1 MPGFWLAAAAL
12 AAIATL
18 AVALPLAGRRQ
29 GAGIS
34 RRDANLAIYR
44 DQLRELD
51 ADLAAGTLAPD
62 DYSRSKME
70 LESRLLRDVAVEN
83 PASFSGGKRAAI
95 IAGIAIP
102 LCAAAIYLAVGAPAV
117 FESSP
122 QHIEAMVVRLAAHL
136 RENPDD
142 TDGWQLLGRSYAAL
156 GRFPEAVDAYARAA
170 VRAPRDAQLLAD
182 FADALGMARGQSLRG
197 EPEKLLLRALEID
210 PENMKALALAGTAAF
225 DRRDFRSAAAYWSR
239 MQPLVPAGSED
250 ERVIQENVGEARK
263 LAAGARHPNGKVVIS
278 KKLQDQVRPDDEL
291 FLFARAE
298 KGPPMP
304 LAAMKL
310 RAADLPLDFV
320 LDDSMAMA
328 PGLALSRFPRIVVTA
343 RVSRGGQPAPQP
355 GDLQGS
361 SRAVANNAQGV
372 RVIIDTV
379 VR

>member
-1 MPGFWLAAAAL
+1 MTGFWLAAAAL

-95 IAGIAIP
+95 IAGIAIL
-102 LCAAAIYLAVGAPAV
+102 LCAPPIYLAVGAPAF

-197 EPEKLLLRALEID
+197 APENLLLRALEID

-239 MQPLVPAGSED
+239 MQPLVPAGTED
-250 ERVIQENVGEARK
+250 QRVIQENVAAAHK
-263 LAAGARHPNGKVVIS
+263 LAAGARNLNGKGAIS
-278 KKLQDQVRPDDEL
+278 TKTKVQ
-291 FLFARAE
+291 ARAE
-298 KGPPMP
+298 DAPVLFSRTQKGPP
-304 LAAMKL
+304 K
-310 RAADLPLDFV
+310 
-320 LDDSMAMA
+320 
-328 PGLALSRFPRIVVTA
+328 
-343 RVSRGGQPAPQP
+343 Q
-355 GDLQGS
+355 
-361 SRAVANNAQGV
+361 
-372 RVIIDTV
+372 
-379 VR
+379 

>member
-1 MPGFWLAAAAL
+1 MTGFWLAAAAL

-51 ADLAAGTLAPD
+51 RDLATGTMAPD

-142 TDGWQLLGRSYAAL
+142 TDRWQPLGAAYDGLGRLS
-156 GRFPEAVDAYARAA
+156 PAVD
-170 VRAPRDAQLLAD
+170 
-182 FADALGMARGQSLRG
+182 
-197 EPEKLLLRALEID
+197 
-210 PENMKALALAGTAAF
+210 
-225 DRRDFRSAAAYWSR
+225 
-239 MQPLVPAGSED
+239 
-250 ERVIQENVGEARK
+250 
-263 LAAGARHPNGKVVIS
+263 
-278 KKLQDQVRPDDEL
+278 
-291 FLFARAE
+291 
-298 KGPPMP
+298 
-304 LAAMKL
+304 
-310 RAADLPLDFV
+310 
-320 LDDSMAMA
+320 
-328 PGLALSRFPRIVVTA
+328 
-343 RVSRGGQPAPQP
+343 
-355 GDLQGS
+355 S
-361 SRAVANNAQGV
+361 SSP
-372 RVIIDTV
+372 
-379 VR
+379 